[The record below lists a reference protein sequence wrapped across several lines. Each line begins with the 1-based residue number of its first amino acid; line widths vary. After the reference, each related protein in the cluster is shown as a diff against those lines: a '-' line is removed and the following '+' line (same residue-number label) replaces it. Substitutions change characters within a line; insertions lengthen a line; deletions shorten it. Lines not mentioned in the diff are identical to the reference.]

1 MYADVVF
8 PFKLSP
14 LTYKIP
20 DEVDTDITGR
30 IVNAPLLGRNRFG
43 MAIEVTEEP
52 SKSALKPSVS
62 LQDQYKDIRTIQG
75 VHQRFAN
82 EQVLL
87 LMKWLSDYYLT
98 PTGIALKSMFFEET
112 LLALRPSEAGSGKLI
127 SNSFSTADKSLERRE
142 DKALI
147 LSNLFEKQLSIVCS
161 SVTIPAYSSLLL
173 HAPSITYEHHFVSE
187 VFRKKGDALHGAII
201 LVPEID
207 QVEKLACLL
216 REVVGERLSV
226 LHSKISK
233 QKRIETIKKILEE
246 KSDIV
251 LGTRSSILVPL
262 KKISFI
268 AVIGEHSSSYKGQE
282 GLRYN
287 ARDVAVMRAFI
298 QKSSVLLSSICPST
312 ESIHN
317 STIGKYV
324 SLPQL
329 NFSKPTLSA
338 HQPEELYN
346 PRPNIKIVDIRK
358 HRPKELSLSKEV
370 LKKITDLLSKKE
382 RVLFLA
388 NRKGYSLIKCE
399 DCGYMIKCKR
409 CQVPLVFYKTVQLM
423 KCHYCGV
430 EDAVPHLCERC
441 GGGTIKPFGTGAE
454 RIKEKI
460 KDLLNIEAS
469 LVDEKAARFL
479 FKQFDTQ
486 DSDLTPFV
494 VGTPYAMRKTS
505 PASFGAAVF
514 LNADF
519 LLSRPNFR
527 AYEQG
532 YQEVLQLSQ
541 IVKPEGT
548 IFLQTYN
555 PENIILRFIK
565 NYDFSRFYEYELSQR
580 KNLNYPPFSKII
592 LINIYWKRQPEGFLH
607 NLQNILRGPDLD
619 DIEILGPVEIPS
631 PLRSFERCMQILLK
645 SRHRRS
651 IHMAAERLLTQLQKI
666 RALKIVIDVDPSK
679 I

>member
-1 MYADVVF
+1 MYVDVVF

-20 DEVDTDITGR
+20 DKAVTDITGR
-30 IVNAPLLGRNRFG
+30 IVNAPLLGRNRLG
-43 MAIEVTEEP
+43 VAIEVIEEP
-52 SKSALKPSVS
+52 SKPLVS
-62 LQDQYKDIRTIQG
+62 LQGQYKDIRTIHG

-82 EQVLL
+82 EQVLS

-98 PTGIALKSMFFEET
+98 PMGIALKSMFFEEN
-112 LLALRPSEAGSGKLI
+112 LLALRLSEARSIKLI
-127 SNSFSTADKSLERRE
+127 SNSLSTADKSLERRE
-142 DKALI
+142 DKSLI
-147 LSNLFEKQLSIVCS
+147 PSNLFEKQLSIVCS
-161 SVTIPAYSSLLL
+161 SVTTPAYRSTLL
-173 HAPSITYEHHFVSE
+173 HAPSITYEHDFVSE
-187 VFRKKGDALHGAII
+187 VFRRTRDALHGAII

-251 LGTRSSILVPL
+251 IGTRSSILVPL
-262 KKISFI
+262 RKVSFI

-317 STIGKYV
+317 SAIGKYV

-329 NFSKPTLSA
+329 LYSKPTLSPR
-338 HQPEELYN
+338 QPEELYT

-358 HRPKELSLSKEV
+358 YRPKELALSKEV
-370 LKKITDLLSKKE
+370 LKKITDLLSKRE

-388 NRKGYSLIKCE
+388 NSKGYSLIKCE
-399 DCGYMIKCKR
+399 DCGYMMKCKR
-409 CQVPLVFYKTVQLM
+409 CQVPLVFYKTVRLM

-441 GGGTIKPFGTGAE
+441 GGVTIKPFGTGAE

-460 KDLLNIEAS
+460 KDSLNIEAS
-469 LVDEKAARFL
+469 LVNEKAARLL
-479 FKQFDTQ
+479 FRRFDTQ

-494 VGTPYAMRKTS
+494 VGTPYAIRKTS

-532 YQEVLQLSQ
+532 YQDVLQLSQ

-565 NYDFSRFYEYELSQR
+565 NYDFGRFYEYELSQR
-580 KNLNYPPFSKII
+580 KSLHYPPFSKII
-592 LINIYWKRQPEGFLH
+592 LFNIYWKRQPEGFLL
-607 NLQNILRGPDLD
+607 NLQNILRSPDLGD
-619 DIEILGPVEIPS
+619 TEILGPVEIPS

-645 SRHRRS
+645 SRNRRS
-651 IHMAAERLLTQLQKI
+651 IHVAAERLLTQLQKI
-666 RALKIVIDVDPSK
+666 RALKLVVDVDPLK